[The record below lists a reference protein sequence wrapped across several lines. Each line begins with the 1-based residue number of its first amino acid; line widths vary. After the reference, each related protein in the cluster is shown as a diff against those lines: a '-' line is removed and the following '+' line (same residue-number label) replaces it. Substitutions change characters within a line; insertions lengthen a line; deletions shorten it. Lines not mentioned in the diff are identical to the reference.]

1 LFLEAADGRPIGIF
15 LPNMPLVVAA
25 LMPEL
30 DGRGLTEEKVDV
42 LVERG
47 AEIFGID
54 VVVSLL
60 PS

>member
-1 LFLEAADGRPIGIF
+1 
-15 LPNMPLVVAA
+15 MPLVVAA
-25 LMPEL
+25 PMPEL
-30 DGRGLTEEKVDV
+30 DGRGLMEEKVDV

-60 PS
+60 SS